1 MCGADLAA
9 VQRIMRHQDPRTT
22 TEFYGHL
29 ASNYLKKEIERLS
42 FGPAPA
48 EEATS
53 PPDAAEEPRLS
64 LVAGGAPE
72 PPLPADTRADARPAA
87 PFVTRLLPN
96 PRKGRAPS
104 TRRRKRWKGSARTYI
119 SRGERI

>member
-1 MCGADLAA
+1 M
-9 VQRIMRHQDPRTT
+9 
-22 TEFYGHL
+22 
-29 ASNYLKKEIERLS
+29 LKKEIERLS

-48 EEATS
+48 EAPTS
-53 PPDAAEEPRLS
+53 PPHAAEEARLS

-104 TRRRKRWKGSARTYI
+104 TRRGAVGKDPRGLNSVG
-119 SRGERI
+119 GERIRTSDILLPKFTRAAFQAA